1 MRLRACEPEV
11 AHIEA
16 LDLDVRFEAGEEL
29 RVEISTK
36 FDPDAIAAE
45 LADAGFAGT
54 EFFTDSAGDFAL
66 ALTRRAAD
74 DS

>member
-66 ALTRRAAD
+66 ALTRRTGEG
-74 DS
+74 S